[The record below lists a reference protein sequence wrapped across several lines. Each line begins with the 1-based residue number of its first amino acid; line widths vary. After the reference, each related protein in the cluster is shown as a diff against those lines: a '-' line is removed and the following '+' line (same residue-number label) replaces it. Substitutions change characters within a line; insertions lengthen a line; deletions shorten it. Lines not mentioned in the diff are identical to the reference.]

1 MNDTPENNQENQLHK
16 SLLFKF
22 VNTLAG
28 SRIEFQTFLIISLGM
43 GFVYSFKVWDANAI
57 LVIFGMVLP
66 VLYIFSLYKLM
77 QHQAP
82 EEIKKTKISRWA
94 RSKGGNLVMRF
105 VDAGVTVLVGYL
117 TLEGT
122 LDFLIVRIL
131 LTMVFPPLYL
141 TAVHAILNRQKE
153 GE

>member
-1 MNDTPENNQENQLHK
+1 MNDVPEDKQENKLHE
-16 SLLFKF
+16 SLLFRF

-28 SRIEFQTFLIISLGM
+28 SRLEFQTFLIVTLGM

-57 LVIFGMVLP
+57 LIIFGMVLP

-82 EEIKKTKISRWA
+82 DEIQKNKLSRWA
-94 RSKGGNLVMRF
+94 RSKVGNFVMRF
-105 VDAGVTVLVGYL
+105 ADSGITILIGYL
-117 TLEGT
+117 TLEGP
-122 LDFLIVRIL
+122 LDYLIVRIL

-141 TAVHAILNRQKE
+141 TAIHVLLNRPKE
-153 GE
+153 EK